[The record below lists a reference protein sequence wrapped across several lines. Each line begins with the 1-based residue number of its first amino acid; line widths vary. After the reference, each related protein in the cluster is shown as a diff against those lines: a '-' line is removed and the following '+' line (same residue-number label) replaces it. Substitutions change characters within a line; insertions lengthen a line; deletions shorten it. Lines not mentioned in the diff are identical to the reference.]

1 MLRAGVL
8 VLALLLA
15 GCGAQGRSGPGK
27 VTVAASFAPLAEV
40 ARRVGGDRVEVRDL
54 TPPGA
59 EPHDVELRPDDVAAL
74 ADADLAVV
82 VGGGFQPAV
91 EDAADRRDGPT
102 VRILAPGAAD
112 PHVWLDPTAMA
123 RITGRVATALAR
135 IDPSGAAGYRARAR
149 AWEAELEALDR
160 AFAQGLAHCRS
171 RVIVTTHAAF
181 GALAKRYGLRQ
192 EAVVG
197 SSPEAEPDP
206 ARLDELVDL
215 VRREG
220 VTTVFTEPLAPRRLA
235 ATLARETGAD
245 VAVLDPV
252 ETLARGADYVSV
264 MRRNLA
270 ALRAALGC
278 S

>member
-1 MLRAGVL
+1 
-8 VLALLLA
+8 
-15 GCGAQGRSGPGK
+15 
-27 VTVAASFAPLAEV
+27 
-40 ARRVGGDRVEVRDL
+40 
-54 TPPGA
+54 
-59 EPHDVELRPDDVAAL
+59 
-74 ADADLAVV
+74 
-82 VGGGFQPAV
+82 
-91 EDAADRRDGPT
+91 
-102 VRILAPGAAD
+102 
-112 PHVWLDPTAMA
+112 VWLDPTAMA